1 MKTIFTF
8 LMLPII
14 VLIYFF
20 STKLY
25 IAGQFLAAYTLVAAW
40 VSSIIFWIH
49 QVGLPLQKERA

>member
-14 VLIYFF
+14 ILIYFF

-25 IAGQFLAAYTLVAAW
+25 ICGQYVASYTLVAAW
-40 VSSIIFWIH
+40 VASIIFYIH
-49 QVGLPLQKERA
+49 QIGLPLQKERA